1 MCQLASCSSRWI
13 LRGRWLLHSAAA
25 WRRGAAVPPGASS
38 LLCRPLTRDVR
49 AVSSGSSDNRLASA
63 PAVANVDDS
72 VAVASAADSTA
83 VTPAASPA
91 EYCNEILSDPLSDV
105 SVEESARFVVPFPNS
120 DRPHLLEVIT
130 RPFRQNYTF
139 GAASIML
146 HLCVER
152 LENEELTAAFEIGPG
167 FNRRAY
173 LLFLHVWLLHR
184 RAMKECP
191 LGILLDRYLFRCAF
205 ELLGEWL
212 SMRGVAEHR
221 FKRER
226 ENCQAFMMKFLVEL
240 DQCTLDEELYAYKLS
255 RALHDHMYEGD
266 VSESTVRLLVKY
278 VLRQFTHVS
287 NLDSRVFL
295 EAMFLWFVFASAPE
309 MWLRADTEPIC
320 KPQRLLKRAM
330 PQLIKYGGEFGQ
342 EHTALPA
349 GYRPPTADTA
359 KLGPGSTKLEA

>member
-25 WRRGAAVPPGASS
+25 PCRGAVVPPGAIHS
-38 LLCRPLTRDVR
+38 LCRPYVRDVR
-49 AVSSGSSDNRLASA
+49 HLLSALSDNSFPAA
-63 PAVANVDDS
+63 PAIGNVEGTVRYSSVESKRFADS
-72 VAVASAADSTA
+72 VTVATSADSTA
-83 VTPAASPA
+83 VTPTDSPE

-130 RPFRQNYTF
+130 RPFRKNYTF

-152 LENEELTAAFEIGPG
+152 LENEELTEAFEIGPG

-212 SMRGVAEHR
+212 TMRGVAEHR

-240 DQCTLDEELYAYKLS
+240 DQCTLDEELYAFLS
-255 RALHDHMYEGD
+255 RALLPYVPAGQSAIIVSGAHAPDRD
-266 VSESTVRLLVKY
+266 VRIH
-278 VLRQFTHVS
+278 RAVS
-287 NLDSRVFL
+287 CEVEQRHSRVEPGIRFWTCSVRCL
-295 EAMFLWFVFASAPE
+295 HSDLNPPRLFFSMIFCNKLLLPSVAAFCAPT
-309 MWLRADTEPIC
+309 D
-320 KPQRLLKRAM
+320 
-330 PQLIKYGGEFGQ
+330 G
-342 EHTALPA
+342 ALM
-349 GYRPPTADTA
+349 
-359 KLGPGSTKLEA
+359 S